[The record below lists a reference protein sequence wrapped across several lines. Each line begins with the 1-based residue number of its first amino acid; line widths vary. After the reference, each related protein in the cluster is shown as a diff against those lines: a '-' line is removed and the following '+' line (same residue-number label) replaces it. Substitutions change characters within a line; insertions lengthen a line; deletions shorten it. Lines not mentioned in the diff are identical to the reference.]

1 MCKFIFY
8 LPRASLSI
16 LQIFLPLIILI
27 FLKKILI
34 QFLTRVFFLDNKSK
48 ALYKIAPYYIASYFY
63 FFFDC
68 FLGLASCMSRA
79 VLTNII
85 SLLSVV
91 RIDVSMFSSEQPKVI
106 RELDRAFLAYSSYVK
121 MEHFYNNAIVNGFC
135 ELICDSMLTS
145 KSNEIIIEAF
155 AFQSYKKLD
164 SKCVKK
170 EVNPNF
176 NYKSFKRLRNLIFLC
191 MFLKSNE
198 LIKSFR
204 YHKWREDAIPIQTA
218 ETLEEYIKRKFI
230 SRLNDRTSRYSPK
243 IRSKLS
249 RKKRNSSNVLAPVS
263 EEGTNAQNEN
273 ENLNM

>member
-106 RELDRAFLAYSSYVK
+106 RGLDRAFLAYSSYVK

-145 KSNEIIIEAF
+145 KSNEIFIEKYGF
-155 AFQSYKKLD
+155 SCTKLD
-164 SKCVKK
+164 SEKRVLKK
-170 EVNPNF
+170 EANPNF

-218 ETLEEYIKRKFI
+218 ETLTEYFNRKFMR
-230 SRLNDRTSRYSPK
+230 RLYDRTSSYSPK

-263 EEGTNAQNEN
+263 EENTNAQD
-273 ENLNM
+273 